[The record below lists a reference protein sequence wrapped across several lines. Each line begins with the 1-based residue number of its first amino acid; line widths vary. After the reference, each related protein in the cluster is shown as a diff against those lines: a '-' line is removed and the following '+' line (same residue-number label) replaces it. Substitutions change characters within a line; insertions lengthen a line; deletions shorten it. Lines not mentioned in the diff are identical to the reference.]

1 MKFAIHNY
9 DNFAEFS
16 KAINSVFNN
25 TEFLQHIP
33 SDCKKY
39 TLKIFNNKGDLRVF
53 IKDRFIKEKKPF
65 LTLNGSLYNFNSD
78 EIVVM
83 FISDLVSDEG
93 DEVCLG
99 GVFSC

>member
-9 DNFAEFS
+9 DNFTEFS

-25 TEFLQHIP
+25 TEFLQCIP
-33 SDCKKY
+33 SDCEKY
-39 TLKIFNNKGDLRVF
+39 TLKIFNNKGDLRAF
-53 IKDRFIKEKKPF
+53 IKDRFTAEKKPF
-65 LTLNGSLYNFNSD
+65 ITLNGSLYNFNSD

-83 FISDLVSDEG
+83 FISDLTSDEG
-93 DEVCLG
+93 NEVCLG